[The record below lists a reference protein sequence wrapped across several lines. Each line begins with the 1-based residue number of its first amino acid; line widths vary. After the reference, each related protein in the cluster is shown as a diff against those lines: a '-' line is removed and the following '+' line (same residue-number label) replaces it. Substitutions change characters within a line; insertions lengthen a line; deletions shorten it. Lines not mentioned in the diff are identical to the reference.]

1 MEFQREK
8 VENADVFLANIEKG
22 ENYVYSFLKET
33 EDGIYS
39 TELNNYARH
48 NLYVGTAGILHM
60 YVELYQVLK
69 KEEYRTIIDKM
80 TRFLENHVFDGME
93 TAGKEGEFVPGMS
106 QAFYSGIGGIGLVLN
121 EVYRLNGNIHAKNGA
136 LKVLK
141 YYKNTLTETEEG
153 IYWSGNSPIF
163 FDGGIILF
171 LIDCYNTYS
180 GAAHEEEIACSN
192 PSETDKRNSNHTDT
206 AASEDMQNQV
216 ECINQICAEMIRKG
230 TDYILSHA
238 IEHEGGAIEID
249 HLNVD
254 FKHKEP
260 NFEFGTAGAGYLFT
274 KVYEL
279 TGDEK
284 YLDAAKGT
292 VNYLKSIAVRQKRGY
307 LIPYKLGKYDNLFY
321 LGNCHGPVG
330 TAKLF
335 YELYKVTGKEE
346 YLSEVKA
353 LADGAHSL
361 KAPFAQSAGFWN
373 TTCIC
378 CGPAGYVPFYAGLYR
393 ATGDEMWRKLLHR
406 VGEVLVGSRTGNH
419 WNIAFDRTRPD
430 DITAPAGYFTGTA
443 GIVTALLQIY
453 AIEKELGGI
462 TGLID
467 DPYTSST
474 TDVRHR

>member
-1 MEFQREK
+1 MEFKREK
-8 VENADVFLANIEKG
+8 VDNADVFLDNIEKG
-22 ENYVYSFLKET
+22 ESYVYSFLKET

-39 TELNNYARH
+39 TELDNYARH

-69 KEEYRTIIDKM
+69 KDKYRTIIDKM
-80 TRFLENHVFDGME
+80 TLFLEKHVFDGIE
-93 TAGKEGEFVPGMS
+93 TAEKEGEFVPGMS
-106 QAFYSGIGGIGLVLN
+106 QAFYSGVGGIGLVLN
-121 EVYRLNGNIHAKNGA
+121 EVYRLNGDIHAKNGA
-136 LKVLK
+136 LKVME
-141 YYKNTLTETEEG
+141 YYKSTFVETEKG
-153 IYWSGNSPIF
+153 IYWSGNSPVF

-171 LIDCYNTYS
+171 LIDCY
-180 GAAHEEEIACSN
+180 
-192 PSETDKRNSNHTDT
+192 HTGT
-206 AASEDMQNQV
+206 AISEDIQNQAECV
-216 ECINQICAEMIRKG
+216 ELIIKG

-249 HLNVD
+249 NLNVE
-254 FKHKEP
+254 FKHREP

-292 VNYLKSIAVRQKRGY
+292 VNYLKSIAVRQKKGY
-307 LIPYKLGKYDNLFY
+307 LIPYKLGKYDDLFY

-393 ATGDEMWRKLLHR
+393 ATGDEMWLKLLHR
-406 VGEVLVGSRTGNH
+406 VGEVLVGSRTDNH
-419 WNIAFDRTRPD
+419 WNIAFDRTRTD
-430 DITAPAGYFTGTA
+430 VITAPAGYFTGTA

-453 AIEKELGGI
+453 AIERELSGF

-467 DPYTSST
+467 DPYT
-474 TDVRHR
+474 R